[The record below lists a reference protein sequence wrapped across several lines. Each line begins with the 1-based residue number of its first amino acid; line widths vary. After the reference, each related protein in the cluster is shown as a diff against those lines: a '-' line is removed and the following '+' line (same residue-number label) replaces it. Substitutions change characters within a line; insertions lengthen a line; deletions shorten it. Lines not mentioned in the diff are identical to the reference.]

1 MLIREALHNA
11 VTHAAPKNLSVLLG
25 FDRRGMHVTIEDDG
39 CGFDP
44 AARLASDG
52 HHYGLIG
59 MRERIEKLGGEFGL
73 SSDYGKGTRVRLDI
87 PLARCAR
94 PEKRLR

>member
-1 MLIREALHNA
+1 VR
-11 VTHAAPKNLSVLLG
+11 HAAPKNLTVLLS

-44 AARLASDG
+44 AAHLASDG

-59 MRERIEKLGGEFGL
+59 MRERIEDLGGEFSL
-73 SSDYGKGTRVRLDI
+73 SSDRGKGTRVRLNI
-87 PLARCAR
+87 PPTRYAR
-94 PEKRLR
+94 PEKRLH